1 MWKNYLKLFIILL
14 CVIAVD
20 SVQAKAYTVTVDV
33 DNVYSEVIPKSFVQN
48 APAIFKKNVKKA
60 MKYYNRYKDADTVTY
75 MRKIPDPYRDF
86 IKVARKIHDSDELVI
101 HDPFCLYD
109 PGVDE
114 VSSYYIFHVNKNGK
128 RFCMFYIYIDD
139 VSKKFSFDYTGIN
152 LKYDDKTTKSALFY
166 TLGGDFYAATPD
178 KTICISKREEPGGER
193 MKMQSDGVDWEAI
206 LKKSYK
212 EFQKKTYEE
221 KKNEIFNRA
230 KKSQNKKA
238 IKQAE
243 KNMRLELKDDYA
255 GTESDVKT
263 SNSGKT
269 HYVVIG
275 IICVVALV
283 AGILLVRKR
292 RKQ

>member
-1 MWKNYLKLFIILL
+1 M
-14 CVIAVD
+14 
-20 SVQAKAYTVTVDV
+20 DV
-33 DNVYSEVIPKSFVQN
+33 DNVYSEVIPKSFVKN

-109 PGVDE
+109 PGVGE

-139 VSKKFSFDYTGIN
+139 VSNKFSFDYTGIN

-178 KTICISKREEPGGER
+178 KTICISKHEEPGGER

-206 LKKSYK
+206 LKKSYR

-243 KNMRLELKDDYA
+243 KNMRLELKDDSVGA
-255 GTESDVKT
+255 ESDVKAL
-263 SNSGKT
+263 NSGKT
-269 HYVVIG
+269 YYVVIG
-275 IICVVALV
+275 IICVIAVV

-292 RKQ
+292 KR